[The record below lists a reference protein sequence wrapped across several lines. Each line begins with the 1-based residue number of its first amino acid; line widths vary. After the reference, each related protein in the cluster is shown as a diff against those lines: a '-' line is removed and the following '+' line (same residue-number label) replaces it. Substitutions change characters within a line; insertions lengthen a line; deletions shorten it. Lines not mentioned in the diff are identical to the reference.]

1 MGKRLTCTRCGVEN
15 EYDVPPNESL
25 ATLREVRCRA
35 CGHRFTYGF
44 RPEYVTE
51 PEPREPSAPAEPY
64 DARIETDAARE
75 RLTQHVTRHTT
86 YHDRDRDILL
96 LHLLDMADRLDGE
109 IASVK
114 RMLDVFV
121 KRSLK

>member
-1 MGKRLTCTRCGVEN
+1 MGKRLSCTRCGIDN
-15 EYDVPPNESL
+15 EYDVPANESL

-51 PEPREPSAPAEPY
+51 PEPHEFRAPEEPFDSG
-64 DARIETDAARE
+64 IETDAARA
-75 RLTQHVTRHTT
+75 RLAQHVTRHTE

-114 RMLDVFV
+114 RMLDVFS
-121 KRSLK
+121 KRNLK

>member
-1 MGKRLTCTRCGVEN
+1 MGKRLACTRCGVEN
-15 EYDVPPNESL
+15 EYDVPSNESL
-25 ATLREVRCRA
+25 ATLREVRGSA
-35 CGHRFTYGF
+35 WGHRFTYGF

-51 PEPREPSAPAEPY
+51 SEPREPRAEEPY

-96 LHLLDMADRLDGE
+96 LHLLDMAERLDGE

-114 RMLDVFV
+114 RMLDVFS